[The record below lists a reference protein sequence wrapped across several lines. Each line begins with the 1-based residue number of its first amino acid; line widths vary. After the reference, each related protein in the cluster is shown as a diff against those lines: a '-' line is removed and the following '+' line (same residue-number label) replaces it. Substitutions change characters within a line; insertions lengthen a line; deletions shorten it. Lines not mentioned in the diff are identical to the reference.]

1 MNNIETTYQPY
12 DKFFRRLLS
21 NKMQVAGLLNK
32 YFKFPQKISENNLE
46 RYHCKFVNAQFKN
59 RESDVIYKIKNSN
72 IFFLIEHQ
80 SKVDYRMS
88 QRIAEYQ
95 IEIMK
100 LENPKREN
108 RKNIIIPLII
118 PLVIYTNSKNKWR
131 AVKKLSEL
139 QPKIRGY
146 KNLGIGTY
154 NILDINGLKI
164 GELLDEKL
172 FAYRLLALEKTK
184 NEVELN
190 NIFQYILHTE
200 QDKNNINFLKEIA
213 NYIYVSVLKNE
224 KISKEF
230 MEKEEGEKEMN
241 FITMIAEKRDS
252 FIEEGRKEG
261 LKKGLKESS
270 IKIAK
275 KLLKKGLNVEEIKEI
290 TGLTI
295 KEIHELKCQN

>member
-1 MNNIETTYQPY
+1 
-12 DKFFRRLLS
+12 
-21 NKMQVAGLLNK
+21 
-32 YFKFPQKISENNLE
+32 
-46 RYHCKFVNAQFKN
+46 
-59 RESDVIYKIKNSN
+59 
-72 IFFLIEHQ
+72 
-80 SKVDYRMS
+80 
-88 QRIAEYQ
+88 
-95 IEIMK
+95 MK

-118 PLVIYTNSKNKWR
+118 PLVIYTNNENKWK
-131 AVKKLSEL
+131 AAKKLSEL

-146 KNLGIGTY
+146 KDLGIGTY

-200 QDKNNINFLKEIA
+200 QDENNINFLKEIA

-261 LKKGLKESS
+261 LKESS
-270 IKIAK
+270 IRIAK
-275 KLLKKGLNVEEIKEI
+275 KLLKKGLDIEEIKEI
-290 TGLTI
+290 TGLTK
-295 KEIHELKCQN
+295 KEIHELECQN